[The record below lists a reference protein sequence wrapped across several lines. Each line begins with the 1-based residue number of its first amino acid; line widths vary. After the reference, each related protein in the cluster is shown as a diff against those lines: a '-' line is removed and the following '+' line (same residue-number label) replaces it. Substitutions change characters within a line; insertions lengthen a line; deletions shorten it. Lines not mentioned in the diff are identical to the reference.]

1 MKILVLCAY
10 GQNRSRYLAEYLA
23 TKGFETDFD
32 GVKNEDK
39 ETVQAKIAWADAVI
53 AVTHDI
59 HEKALASFDFTGKK
73 VFALD
78 VDDRPQK
85 GFLSLPILTGDEWV
99 EFQAQY
105 VYPKLIEQANKILN
119 LDLNRK

>member
-32 GVKNEDK
+32 GVKNDE
-39 ETVQAKIAWADAVI
+39 EAVQAKINWAETII

-59 HEKALASFDFTGKK
+59 HERALVDFDFKGKK
-73 VFALD
+73 LFALD
-78 VDDRPQK
+78 VDDRPEK
-85 GFLSLPILTGDEWV
+85 LLPAGKVLTGDDWV
-99 EFQAQY
+99 NFQERY
-105 VYPKLIEQANKILN
+105 VYPKLIEQANKALKIE
-119 LDLNRK
+119 